1 MGLLAGSLLILAP
14 WFARAS
20 GREVAVAAAANLTD
34 VIQLVGAAFEKDTGV
49 RPVFSFG
56 STARLTQ
63 QIENGAPWDVF
74 AAADTEHPERLDAKG
89 LLTPGSRAVY
99 ATGILALW
107 IPDGS
112 SPVLRLEDLI
122 NPAVHVI
129 AVAKPEL
136 APYGVAAR
144 ETLQH
149 LGIWQKLEPKVVYAE
164 NINMAKQYGATG
176 NADAVFTAASL
187 VLSEKAGRVIP
198 VPESLH
204 RPVRQALGI
213 LAASKNQALARQF
226 TDFLL
231 TGKGHEILLQ
241 HGYR

>member
-1 MGLLAGSLLILAP
+1 
-14 WFARAS
+14 
-20 GREVAVAAAANLTD
+20 
-34 VIQLVGAAFEKDTGV
+34 VGAAFESATGIHT
-49 RPVFSFG
+49 VFSFG

-63 QIENGAPWDVF
+63 QIENGAPWDVI
-74 AAADTEHPERLDAKG
+74 AAADTEHMDQLDGKR
-89 LLTPGSRAVY
+89 LLTPGSKAIY
-99 ATGILALW
+99 ATGMLALW
-107 IPDGS
+107 IPNGG
-112 SPVLRLEDLI
+112 SPVQRLEDLT

-129 AVAKPEL
+129 AIAKPEL
-136 APYGVAAR
+136 APYGLAAR
-144 ETLQH
+144 ATLQR
-149 LGIWQKLEPKVVYAE
+149 LGIWQKVESKVVYAE

-176 NADAVFTAASL
+176 NADAVFTASSL
-187 VLSEKAGRVIP
+187 VIAEKAGRVIQ

-226 TDFLL
+226 TAFLL